1 MREFFLRRAAAPKK
15 ERTVARR
22 KSPIL
27 TEVELEFMQII
38 WEAGEVT
45 SDDIQTLLRRRGRDL
60 AGGSV
65 RKVVSILEA
74 KGYVAR
80 RPQGRA
86 FLYRAKVP
94 QDSANNRMV
103 LHLLKQAFGGS
114 ARLMVAALLDSRAVS
129 TGEMKKIKALIAQH
143 EKEDLQ

>member
-1 MREFFLRRAAAPKK
+1 
-15 ERTVARR
+15 VARR

-27 TEVELEFMQII
+27 TEVELEFMQVV

-45 SDDIQTLLRRRGRDL
+45 TDEIQTILSKHGRDL

-74 KGYVAR
+74 KGYLSR

-86 FLYRAKVP
+86 YLYRAKVER
-94 QDSANNRMV
+94 DSASRGMV
-103 LHLLKQAFGGS
+103 LHLLERAFGGS
-114 ARLMVAALLDSRAVS
+114 ARLMVAALLDSRAV
-129 TGEMKKIKALIAQH
+129 TPAEMKKIKAMIVSR
-143 EKEDLQ
+143 EEGRS